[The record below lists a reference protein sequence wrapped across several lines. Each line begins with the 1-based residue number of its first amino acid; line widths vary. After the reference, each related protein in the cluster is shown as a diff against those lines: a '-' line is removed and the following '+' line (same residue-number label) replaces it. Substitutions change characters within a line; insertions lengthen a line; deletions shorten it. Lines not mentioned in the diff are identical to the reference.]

1 MRMDFRSLSRSV
13 FEQEIDQLAK
23 VSAAIGPE
31 MNAVVDMIYRSKG
44 KVVVTGIGKT
54 GLIGRKIAASLASTG
69 TLAVFMNATDAV
81 HGDLGMVCRGDV
93 VLAIS
98 NSGSTIEI
106 TNLLPP
112 LRKIGASIVALTG
125 HPDSPLG
132 READL
137 ILNIGVEAE
146 ACPLGLAPTSST
158 TATLVMGDALTICLM
173 HRRGF
178 DIDHYALFHP
188 GGALGRRLLTRVR
201 DLMSTDIPTVKE
213 DDIFRDVIYTVS
225 DRRKGMTMVVNAE
238 GVMTGI
244 ITDGDIR
251 RAVQRFED
259 IVNKRAVDFM
269 THGFKKIAANA
280 QIEDALRLMTTN
292 KITSLAVT
300 EPSDSSTIIGLIT
313 IHDIIDCHKDGILP

>member
-1 MRMDFRSLSRSV
+1 MDFRVVSRSV
-13 FEQEIDQLAK
+13 FEQEINQLAK
-23 VSAAIGPE
+23 VSATIGPE
-31 MNAVVDMIYRSKG
+31 INAVVDMIFRSKG

-69 TLAVFMNATDAV
+69 TQAVFMNATDAV

-106 TNLLPP
+106 TNILPP

-146 ACPLGLAPTSST
+146 ACPLGMAPTTST

-178 DIDHYALFHP
+178 DIDQYALYHP
-188 GGALGRRLLTRVR
+188 GGALGRRLLTRVK
-201 DLMSTDIPTVKE
+201 DLMSPDIPTVKE
-213 DDIFRDVIYTVS
+213 SDIFRDVIYTVS
-225 DRRKGMTMVVNAE
+225 DRRKGMTMVVNAD
-238 GVMTGI
+238 GIMTGI

-259 IVNKRAVDFM
+259 IVNKRAIDFM
-269 THGFKKIAANA
+269 TQGFKKIPANA
-280 QIEDALRLMTTN
+280 QIEEALRLMTTN

-300 EPSDSSTIIGLIT
+300 EPSDPSAIIGLIT
-313 IHDIIDCHKDGILP
+313 IHDIIDCNKDGILP

>member
-1 MRMDFRSLSRSV
+1 MRMDFRALSRSV

-31 MNAVVDMIYRSKG
+31 MNAVVDMISRSKG

-106 TNLLPP
+106 TNILPP

-173 HRRGF
+173 HHRGF
-178 DIDHYALFHP
+178 DTEHYALYHP
-188 GGALGRRLLTRVR
+188 GGALGRRLLTRVK
-201 DLMSTDIPTVKE
+201 DLMSPDIPLVKE
-213 DDIFRDVIYTVS
+213 SDIFRDVIYTVS

-238 GVMTGI
+238 GIMTGI

-251 RAVQRFED
+251 RAVQRYED
-259 IVNKRAVDFM
+259 IVSKRAVEFM
-269 THGFKKIAANA
+269 TQGFKKIAANA
-280 QIEDALRLMTTN
+280 QIEDALRIMTTN

-300 EPSDSSTIIGLIT
+300 EPSDDSVIIGLIT
-313 IHDIIDCHKDGILP
+313 IHDIIDCNKGGMIP